1 MPVTVFRSLAV
12 LFAVLFFLAG
22 CGRAAVESTAT
33 TTADP
38 VAVAVSPGVMSV
50 GDLKGKLD
58 NSEALFLLDV
68 RTPQEYSQDGHV
80 AGSILIPLD
89 ELGARTGELP
99 TDELIA
105 CICRS
110 GNRSL
115 QACGFLAD
123 QGFETINV
131 VGGMNAWK
139 QAGYPIE

>member
-1 MPVTVFRSLAV
+1 MHVTMFRSLGV
-12 LFAVLFFLAG
+12 LLAALIFFTG

-33 TTADP
+33 NTADD

-58 NSEALFLLDV
+58 KSDDLLLLDV
-68 RTPQEYSQDGHV
+68 RTPQEYAQDGHV

-89 ELGARTGELP
+89 ELGARTAELP
-99 TDELIA
+99 TDQPIA

-110 GNRSL
+110 GNRSA

-123 QGFETINV
+123 QGYETVNV
-131 VGGMNAWK
+131 AGGMNAWK
-139 QAGYPIE
+139 QAGYPTE